1 MFDKGRNPSM
11 FEGILIV
18 NKTIIMK
25 HLSKAPGYNH
35 ESIKIKSTVNVC
47 FISKISDV
55 QIEICH
61 HKFILIKYDLRYF
74 NKKLHIPQ
82 NICSIELIL
91 KTE

>member
-1 MFDKGRNPSM
+1 MLEFTSVINNSKMFDNGRNPSM

-25 HLSKAPGYNH
+25 HLSKAPDNNH
-35 ESIKIKSTVNVC
+35 KIIKIKLTVNVC

-61 HKFILIKYDLRYF
+61 HKFILIKL
-74 NKKLHIPQ
+74 L
-82 NICSIELIL
+82 
-91 KTE
+91 T

>member
-35 ESIKIKSTVNVC
+35 KSIKSSRQLMCVSSAKFLMC
-47 FISKISDV
+47 RSKYVTINS
-55 QIEICH
+55 
-61 HKFILIKYDLRYF
+61 Y
-74 NKKLHIPQ
+74 
-82 NICSIELIL
+82 
-91 KTE
+91 